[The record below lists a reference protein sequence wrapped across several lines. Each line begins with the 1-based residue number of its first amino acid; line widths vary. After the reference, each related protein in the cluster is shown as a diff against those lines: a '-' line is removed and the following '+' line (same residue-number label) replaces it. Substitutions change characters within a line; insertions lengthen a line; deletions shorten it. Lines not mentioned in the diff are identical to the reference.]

1 MPEQTYLFLSLCAFF
16 GVVLSYCI
24 PIIGG
29 IFEDVIV
36 LLSNGLIISI
46 IIKKKFVR
54 PKTVQIV
61 EDNEDVELT
70 AFE

>member
-1 MPEQTYLFLSLCAFF
+1 MPEQTYLFLSLCAIF

-46 IIKKKFVR
+46 VIKKKFVR